1 MRSLP
6 QYDEICFILQLRG
19 IEKKKVLLLAK
30 THIRQFKT
38 FTFLG
43 QILNLHTFTIS
54 RLQNTPALSPQ

>member
-19 IEKKKVLLLAK
+19 IEKKVLLLAK

-38 FTFLG
+38 FIFLG

-54 RLQNTPALSPQ
+54 CLQNTTALSPQ